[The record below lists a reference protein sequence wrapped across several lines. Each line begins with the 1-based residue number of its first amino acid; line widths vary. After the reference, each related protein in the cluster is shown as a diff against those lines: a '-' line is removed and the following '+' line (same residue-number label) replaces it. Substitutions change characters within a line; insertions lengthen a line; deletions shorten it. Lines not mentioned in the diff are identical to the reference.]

1 MCSFNVTFV
10 ENGFLSHYKIA
21 KFTICGNKQ
30 QLRYKTNYKYVPL
43 YVISFRL
50 KYT

>member
-10 ENGFLSHYKIA
+10 ENGFLFHYKIA
-21 KFTICGNKQ
+21 KFTICENKQ
-30 QLRYKTNYKYVPL
+30 LLMYKTNYKYVPP
-43 YVISFRL
+43 YVIRFRL